1 MAAAAG
7 GGEGAGLADVAAD
20 RAGKAVGG
28 LATGSDRF
36 AAAGSA
42 RAKAARSD
50 TRGGGE
56 TLATMP
62 ADGAREGTPPPRG
75 PAAIAAD
82 GMLGAARRV
91 GAGGAATG
99 GGCATSR
106 RRSP

>member
-7 GGEGAGLADVAAD
+7 GCEGADLAEVAPD
-20 RAGKAVGG
+20 RAGKAVAG

-50 TRGGGE
+50 TRGGAE
-56 TLATMP
+56 TLAAMP
-62 ADGAREGTPPPRG
+62 ADGAREGAPPRR
-75 PAAIAAD
+75 PAAIAA
-82 GMLGAARRV
+82 GGVLGAARRV